1 MFNAQYSILN
11 FQFLFMI
18 PHDLVLETSKA
29 LLRPI
34 EPNDYETFLH
44 LAQQDEEM
52 WKYFSLN
59 LGDESQLRKWM
70 EMASADKKAETRRP
84 FTIID
89 KVTGQIAGSSSMG
102 NISYYDLR
110 LEIGWSWLGK
120 EFRGTGLNKHAK
132 FSMMHYAFD
141 ELGFERVEFKT
152 DVENERARQ
161 GLRNVGGIEEGIL
174 RSHMTMWNN
183 RRRTSIYYSVLKHE
197 WPGLKQTIFNAFQ

>member
-1 MFNAQYSILN
+1 
-11 FQFLFMI
+11 MI

-34 EPNDYETFLH
+34 EQNDYETFLR
-44 LAQQDEEM
+44 LAKQDEEM

-59 LGDESQLRKWM
+59 LGDEAQLRKWM
-70 EMASADKKAETRRP
+70 EMAFNDKKAETRRP

-89 KVTGQIAGSSSMG
+89 KATGQIAGSSSMG
-102 NISYYDLR
+102 NISYHDLR

-132 FSMMHYAFD
+132 FLMMRYALE
-141 ELGFERVEFKT
+141 ELHFERVEFKT
-152 DVENERARQ
+152 DVLNARARQ
-161 GLRNVGGIEEGIL
+161 GLKNVGGIEEGIL

-183 RRRTSIYYSVLKHE
+183 RRRSSIYYSVLKDE
-197 WPGLKQTIFNAFQ
+197 WPQVKENIFKGME